1 MLLSG
6 GGASNLAQILAQD
19 AGIAALYMYRKRK
32 AW

>member
-19 AGIAALYMYRKRK
+19 AGIAAL
-32 AW
+32 